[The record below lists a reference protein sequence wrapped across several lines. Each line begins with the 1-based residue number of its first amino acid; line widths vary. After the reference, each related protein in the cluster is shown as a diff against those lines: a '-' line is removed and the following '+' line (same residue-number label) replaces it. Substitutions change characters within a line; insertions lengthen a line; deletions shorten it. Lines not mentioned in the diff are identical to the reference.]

1 MKTTKRLLC
10 LVLSLAM
17 IISCAAMVTVSAE
30 GTTKKLTDVNDSE
43 IYYDA
48 VNTLSIMGIINGY
61 EDGTFKPNQNVTRA
75 EFTAMLMRTLKLGDT
90 GSKSAAGLPFSDI
103 DDNNSDIN
111 WAIPN
116 INTAYGKGI
125 INGYEDGTF
134 RPSDNVAYEEAVKM
148 IVCTLGYGSNVD
160 VSVSPWYANYI
171 SVASQIGITK
181 TASKIG
187 QVETPASRA
196 CIAQLLYDS
205 LEVKLVENDKKTTN
219 TILSSYLG
227 YVRGTGTI
235 YSNNI
240 TSLASADVNLRDDEI
255 QINGKDD
262 DSNTYELH
270 TYTTTDTS
278 LKDRLGYEVEYYY
291 KNDGSSDRTLMFCTL
306 KGKEP
311 VVINAKNIETSTSDN
326 GQIKYYEKENDD
338 KTKSLSLASDNKVIY
353 NGKYTGSSF
362 NVSSDLPKVGQVK
375 FIDSDNDGRYDVIDI
390 TSYDV
395 YYVST
400 KDTSST
406 SIIDNLVA
414 NAENKVLK
422 LDVDSDRNLSIVNK
436 DGKAVTYSSISTGN
450 IICVAK
456 SKTGTITTKAVVL
469 TDKVSGTI
477 SATDGDD
484 KVTIGGKEYK
494 FSDAAPWMNGGTT
507 LSKPQ
512 MSDSGTYYLDIN
524 GDIVAYSK
532 NSTTETF
539 KYGYIEGYSDAGK
552 SFESDIQLKIIST
565 SGTEQLS
572 TYKSTKVN
580 GTTYS
585 DGNEVVD
592 QLRSSANN
600 QNTDNRGIQQLIKY
614 TTKTSGG
621 TKVIDKIVT
630 AEPSDKGKEIVS
642 DQLNMLSTV
651 SAKHNAEKLTYNSNS
666 KTLEGNGVKINISSA
681 TVFSV
686 PKTDDRSNYDLFKKT
701 SVSTSFKNGNDY
713 AVEVFDVSP
722 TNAAK
727 VVVVYLS
734 DATKVEELDSS
745 SPVYVLN
752 ELSQGKNDGDTMDQI
767 VAFKATPTG
776 SAQSTTEWV
785 SDDSKN
791 VNSFSKGDIFRAVH
805 DNDGY
810 TVLDSE
816 NKLYSIDGSNNDYKI
831 TFDAKDK
838 DKDINKSEFVSI
850 LGSVAAID
858 NTDTNTILIAP
869 EKLAKDGQYDAS
881 KAISFN
887 ISDFDSAKGIIYDT
901 TGRNLEIKDTTGSAA
916 VSGLVAL
923 SDGAEPSQVLIYMSE
938 GKIKLICVL
947 PK

>member
-148 IVCTLGYGSNVD
+148 IVCTLGYGADID

-205 LEVKLVENDKKTTN
+205 LEVKLVENDKRTDN

-227 YVRGTGTI
+227 YVRGTGSI
-235 YSNNI
+235 YSNNV

-326 GQIKYYEKENDD
+326 GQIKYYEKDNDD

-353 NGKYTGSSF
+353 NGKYMGSSF

-375 FIDSDNDGRYDVIDI
+375 VIDSDNDGRYDVIDI

-406 SIIDNLVA
+406 SIIDNLVMK
-414 NAENKVLK
+414 AENKILT
-422 LDVDSDRNLSIVNK
+422 LDVDKDRNLSIVNK
-436 DGKAVTYSSISTGN
+436 DGKTVTYSSISTGN

-701 SVSTSFKNGNDY
+701 SVSTSFKNGNEY

-734 DATKVEELDSS
+734 DATKAEELDSS

-887 ISDFDSAKGIIYDT
+887 ISDFDNAKGIIYDT